1 IQPQSDGLFLEFTGK
16 NESTGG
22 TKVSSGV
29 TLDLTDDSIL
39 GSGSD
44 AGASAKLSLDGGVV
58 AVGGDGASSKSVTIS
73 EKRTLELG
81 GSGASFSVGGTSAS
95 SASNALTI
103 AAKIVG
109 AGSVSKDGAGLLTL
123 SNDNNLYTGGT
134 DIKSGTIKV
143 TDGVAASSG
152 TVSSAL
158 GAGAVT
164 VESGASLWVARDRAI
179 NISQPISGSGA
190 IILSGTAVVQLT
202 ANNSN
207 YTGAMTLNSGT
218 LQVGENGTLGSGSL
232 QNNALLLISRSGSLA
247 VSAPINGTGKLKLDG
262 STLPSGSAAPQV
274 SLSAQND
281 FTGETEITAATL
293 KLDATSSISNSSVL
307 RIQSGGTLDVTA
319 FTNGYSISTGQSLQG
334 NGGTIR
340 GSVNVGG
347 TLAPGNSPGS
357 ITVGGIK
364 IDNTALFNAEIFQ
377 NVNASLD
384 VADKI
389 LVNSALGGSGKIEL
403 SLASAGTLV
412 SGTLSGV
419 IGSTVVATAYGGRIL
434 HSGSYTILSGGT
446 VNGTFSSVSG
456 EFFKGWVDNDPAL
469 LAQLQA
475 RDPALFGGSLR
486 STGATAVLV
495 PHLHYSAD
503 KVELEIERKTFKSL
517 GLGVNAQ
524 ELGNYL
530 DSFVNAPGNL
540 LALQVQL
547 EAYQQA
553 SQVAAALAGASV
565 SPYADLL
572 SVSRRRV
579 VDLGANVGS
588 RLDLLGLSGAR
599 NGGVETQVGT
609 GPEGW
614 SVWQSN
620 SVSELKRNAFT
631 EKGFSGYTANGQSS
645 VMGIERPMGGAR
657 VGLLGATG
665 NTSANF
671 NSPSTRI
678 SSDSWHLGGYA
689 SLPAAPFFADIAF
702 IFGLVDNDARRNI
715 EFPGYTARTRAKFDS
730 TEHLLRLGGG
740 YQIMPAQSAW
750 EITPTEHLLYVGGV
764 QAAFKESGT
773 DVTGSSV
780 ANSLGARVAK
790 AKNGGMLN
798 EVGLT
803 VGRRWVVRNVG
814 VAVRLQSNWLH
825 DFNGN
830 GSIQAAFL
838 GAPTGSGWFA
848 ARSAAAERNA
858 FKLNGSL
865 ELSLTQRLSLRF
877 SGEYEM
883 RRHSDK
889 GSLTISIG
897 MEF

>member
-1 IQPQSDGLFLEFTGK
+1 
-16 NESTGG
+16 
-22 TKVSSGV
+22 
-29 TLDLTDDSIL
+29 DLTDDSIL

-58 AVGGDGASSKSVTIS
+58 TVGGDGAAGRSVTIS

-81 GSGASFSVGGTSAS
+81 ASGAAFSVGGTGAS
-95 SASNALTI
+95 SASSALTI

-109 AGSVSKDGAGLLTL
+109 AGAVSKNGAGLLVL

-134 DIKSGTIKV
+134 DIKTGTLQV
-143 TDGVAASSG
+143 ADGVVASPG
-152 TVSSAL
+152 TLSSAL
-158 GAGAVT
+158 GVGPVI
-164 VESGASLWVARDRAI
+164 VDSGASLWLARDRAI

-190 IILSGTAVVQLT
+190 ILVSGTAVVQLT

-207 YTGAMTLNSGT
+207 YTGTMTLTSGT
-218 LQVGENGTLGSGSL
+218 LKVGENGTLGSGSL

-247 VSAPINGTGKLKLDG
+247 VSGQINGTGKLKLDG
-262 STLPSGSAAPQV
+262 SSLPAGSAASQV
-274 SLSAQND
+274 VLSTPSD
-281 FTGETEITAATL
+281 FSGETEITAATL
-293 KLDATSSISNSSVL
+293 KLDATASISKSSAL

-319 FTNGYSISTGQSLQG
+319 FTNGYSIPTGQSLQG

-357 ITVGGIK
+357 LTVGGIK
-364 IDNTALFNAEIFQ
+364 VDNTAVFNAEIFQ
-377 NVNASLD
+377 SVNPSLD
-384 VADKI
+384 VADSI
-389 LVNSALGGSGKIEL
+389 LVNPSLGGSGKIEL

-412 SGTLSGV
+412 NGTLSGV
-419 IGSTVVATAYGGRIL
+419 IGSAVVATAYGGRIL

-446 VNGTFSSVSG
+446 VNGAFSSVSG
-456 EFFKGWVDNDPAL
+456 DFFKGWLDNDPAL

-475 RDPALFGGSLR
+475 RDAAMFGGSLR
-486 STGATAVLV
+486 ATGATAVLV
-495 PHLHYSAD
+495 PRLHYSAD
-503 KVELEIERKTFKSL
+503 KVELEIERKTFRSL
-517 GLGVNAQ
+517 GLGINAQ

-540 LALQVQL
+540 LAMQVQL
-547 EAYQQA
+547 EAYQLA
-553 SQVAAALAGASV
+553 SQVAAALAGAGV
-565 SPYADLL
+565 SSYADLL
-572 SVSRRRV
+572 TVSRRRV

-620 SVSELKRNAFT
+620 SVSALKRDAFT
-631 EKGFSGYTANGQSS
+631 ENGFGGYTANGQSA
-645 VMGIERPMGGAR
+645 VMGIERPLGRAR

-665 NTSANF
+665 STSANF
-671 NSPSTRI
+671 SSPSTSV

-702 IFGLVDNDARRNI
+702 VFGLVDNDARRNI

-750 EITPTEHLLYVGGV
+750 
-764 QAAFKESGT
+764 
-773 DVTGSSV
+773 
-780 ANSLGARVAK
+780 
-790 AKNGGMLN
+790 
-798 EVGLT
+798 
-803 VGRRWVVRNVG
+803 
-814 VAVRLQSNWLH
+814 
-825 DFNGN
+825 
-830 GSIQAAFL
+830 
-838 GAPTGSGWFA
+838 
-848 ARSAAAERNA
+848 
-858 FKLNGSL
+858 
-865 ELSLTQRLSLRF
+865 
-877 SGEYEM
+877 
-883 RRHSDK
+883 
-889 GSLTISIG
+889 
-897 MEF
+897 